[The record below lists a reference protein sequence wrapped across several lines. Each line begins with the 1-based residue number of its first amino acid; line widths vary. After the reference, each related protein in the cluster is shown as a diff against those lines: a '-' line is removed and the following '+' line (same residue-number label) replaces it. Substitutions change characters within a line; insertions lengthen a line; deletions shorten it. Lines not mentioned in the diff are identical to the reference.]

1 MRFWLYPNPTSAEA
15 RALADTLA
23 QRLGDQL
30 AEKPEDANV
39 VIVLGGDGTMLRA
52 VRALNTVNKP
62 FWVVNCGHLGYLS
75 DCGREEALDG
85 LERILQSD
93 FHLEYRAQIG
103 GTLMTGRR
111 VTALNELLFH
121 RGACM
126 HTLQIDVHVNGSLA
140 QHYRGDGLIVCT
152 PSGSTAYNL
161 SAGGPV
167 LTPDS
172 GCFSLTPICAHT
184 PGTAPIVVPDRDT
197 YLVSITD
204 TGRDSADVLADG
216 IPLGSLNEPLSIRR
230 HGQTLRLL
238 RRKDM

>member
-1 MRFWLYPNPTSAEA
+1 MLSIRFNGQTRL
-15 RALADTLA
+15 ALND
-23 QRLGDQL
+23 
-30 AEKPEDANV
+30 V
-39 VIVLGGDGTMLRA
+39 VIARSRLA
-52 VRALNTVNKP
+52 
-62 FWVVNCGHLGYLS
+62 
-75 DCGREEALDG
+75 
-85 LERILQSD
+85 
-93 FHLEYRAQIG
+93 
-103 GTLMTGRR
+103 GTLSAS
-111 VTALNELLFH
+111 VT
-121 RGACM
+121 RGAEQ
-126 HTLQIDVHVNGSLA
+126 LLRF
-140 QHYRGDGLIVCT
+140 RGDGMIVST
-152 PSGSTAYNL
+152 PTGSTAYSR